1 MFGKLRHL
9 VSGPRKRFTDGDFD
23 LDLSYIT
30 PNIISMGFPSSGV
43 EATYRNPINKVVSM
57 LNLYHPD
64 SYLILNLSA
73 RDYDRTKV
81 GVWGPQPVRGGGRER
96 RSTV

>member
-81 GVWGPQPVRGGGRER
+81 GVMGAAACAAGGER
-96 RSTV
+96 A